1 MTEPQPFWHGLAAGA
16 CATMTSRVLTY
27 PPDTIKARLQV
38 QGAGH
43 LPKTN
48 PLNTFQM
55 ISQVFRTE
63 GVRGFYRGFGGIMLT
78 VIPANMCYFSGYELG
93 KRITPPGLGVLSDV
107 ATAAIAQGV
116 AGIVYCPI
124 DIVKQRVQ
132 TAAVMEAGATHR
144 QFGVLDAARQI
155 WAGQGVKGFFR
166 GYLTMNA
173 LWMPWNLIYIPA
185 YEACKRRWYYHALEK
200 QRTAASS
207 GGALRAPAADAPAGD
222 CQPGIAAETDPPL
235 QQLLPIWAFPLCSSV
250 CAATA
255 AICTHP
261 IDVVKTRL
269 QVLSAADPS
278 VRRGAFQ
285 IAGQLLRQ
293 EGLRGFKRGLG
304 PRVVTMAAGSSVSW
318 FGYELVKR
326 RLLEWERDQ

>member
-1 MTEPQPFWHGLAAGA
+1 MHPPNP
-16 CATMTSRVLTY
+16 TSPTS
-27 PPDTIKARLQV
+27 P
-38 QGAGH
+38 
-43 LPKTN
+43 
-48 PLNTFQM
+48 
-55 ISQVFRTE
+55 
-63 GVRGFYRGFGGIMLT
+63 
-78 VIPANMCYFSGYELG
+78 
-93 KRITPPGLGVLSDV
+93 
-107 ATAAIAQGV
+107 
-116 AGIVYCPI
+116 
-124 DIVKQRVQ
+124 
-132 TAAVMEAGATHR
+132 THP
-144 QFGVLDAARQI
+144 
-155 WAGQGVKGFFR
+155 GFFR